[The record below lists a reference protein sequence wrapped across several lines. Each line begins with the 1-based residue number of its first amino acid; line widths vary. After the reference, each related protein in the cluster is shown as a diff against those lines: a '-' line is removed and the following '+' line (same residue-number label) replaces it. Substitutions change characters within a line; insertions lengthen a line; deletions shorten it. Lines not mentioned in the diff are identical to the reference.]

1 MKSFPQFYLEIKN
14 KSLSFYFTKVFRPLL
29 KLKNEDI
36 EFFEQRKDYR
46 QVLAIS
52 GLEIESIKYDLAK
65 IYREAD

>member
-1 MKSFPQFYLEIKN
+1 M
-14 KSLSFYFTKVFRPLL
+14 L